1 VTDRRTYIR
10 EYMRKWRED
19 PAKRERE
26 QALKRAK
33 YPAKA
38 ISERARVLRWAKE
51 NPEKAVVITARRRAR
66 LSLAEGDYTAQE
78 FADLC
83 DHYGHLCF
91 YCGQAVRL
99 TADHIVPL
107 TRGGSN
113 YISNI
118 IPACQPC
125 NSRKGAKT
133 LEEFLAFL
141 PVG

>member
-1 VTDRRTYIR
+1 MR

-19 PAKRERE
+19 SANRERE
-26 QALKRAK
+26 QASKRAK

-38 ISERARVLRWAKE
+38 TSERARVLLWAKE
-51 NPEKAVVITARRRAR
+51 NPAKAAVITARRRAR
-66 LSLAEGDYTAQE
+66 LSFAEGDYTAEE
-78 FADLC
+78 FATLC
-83 DHYGHLCF
+83 DRYGHRCF
-91 YCGQAVRL
+91 YCGRAVRL

-125 NSRKGAKT
+125 NSSKGAKT

-141 PVG
+141 PIG